1 MNKGRFYPRMAL
13 VNLARN
19 GQFYIPYLLTVMGT
33 AAAYYITLALAAT
46 PDLPQ
51 TSRYSYLTMFMSIGT
66 FVIAVFAVIFLTYTN
81 SFLMKRRKRELGL
94 YNVLGMGKRHIAIVL
109 GCETLYTAFAGIIGG
124 AALGMLLQKLAM
136 LLLCRM
142 MRMDIVYGFYVS
154 GSAIA
159 GTAIL
164 FGVILLFNLLLNLHR
179 IHVQNPMELLRESSA
194 GEREPKTRWP
204 LAVIGVA
211 ALGAGYAIAVTTRS
225 AMMALGMYFIA
236 VLLVIIGT
244 YCLFTS
250 VSIAVLKA
258 LRANKKF
265 YYQTDHFIGVSG
277 MLYRMKRN
285 AVGLAN
291 ICILSTMVLV
301 MVSGTLSLYLG
312 SEAAL
317 DEQFAGNL
325 RAEVRYDPAEE
336 TPFDSAA
343 LSAIVSKQLEQQ
355 GVSAAPVAAYRYL
368 SFNVNEEQG
377 ALEVKKYL
385 SGSSSMVCAMTPS
398 DYAAITGAE
407 TPSLAD
413 GQMLLFADGAGQR
426 RNLTFR
432 FAEAADVT
440 LTAAEPDSRYPA
452 PRMFQPSAVD
462 VFYLVVSNGTF
473 QELYVGQQTALGE
486 AGGELMQWNGFWNV
500 DESAVQPDELEQ
512 TLDFTGTGSWARLDL
527 DTRSSFAQ
535 EYYSLN
541 GGFFFLGVFLGAIF
555 LMAAV
560 LIIYYKQISEGY
572 EDRERYL
579 VMQKVGMEPRT
590 VRRSVNTQLLVV
602 FFAPLAVAAIHVAFD
617 FSLMTRLLTLFSL
630 HNGTLTLLCTAGTL
644 AVFGVIYAL
653 VYRVTARAYYKL
665 VKA

>member
-109 GCETLYTAFAGIIGG
+109 GFETLYTAFAGIIGG

-154 GSAIA
+154 DSAIA

-462 VFYLVVSNGTF
+462 VFYLVVSDGTF

-500 DESAVQPDELEQ
+500 DESAVQPDEMEQ

>member
-1 MNKGRFYPRMAL
+1 MNKSRFYPRMAL

-33 AAAYYITLALAAT
+33 AAAYYITLALAAA
-46 PDLPQ
+46 PDLP
-51 TSRYSYLTMFMSIGT
+51 TSTRYAYLTMFMGIGT
-66 FVIAVFAVIFLTYTN
+66 FVIAVFAFIFLTYTN

-109 GCETLYTAFAGIIGG
+109 GIETLYTAFAGIIGG
-124 AALGMLLQKLAM
+124 VALGMLLQKLAM

-159 GTAIL
+159 GTAML
-164 FGVILLFNLLLNLHR
+164 FGLILLFNLLLNLHR
-179 IHVQNPMELLRESSA
+179 IHVQNPMELMRESSA

-204 LAVIGVA
+204 LAIIGVA
-211 ALGAGYAIAVTTRS
+211 ALGGGYAIAVTTRS
-225 AMMALGMYFIA
+225 AMMALGMYFVA
-236 VLLVIIGT
+236 VFLVIIGT
-244 YCLFTS
+244 YCLFTA

-325 RAEVRYDPAEE
+325 RVEVRYDPAEE
-336 TPFDSAA
+336 TPFDSTALAA
-343 LSAIVSKQLEQQ
+343 TVYKQLEQQ
-355 GVSAAPVAAYRYL
+355 GISTAPVAAYRYL
-368 SFNVNEEQG
+368 SLNVDEERG
-377 ALEVKKYL
+377 ALEVKKHL
-385 SGSSSMVCAMTPS
+385 SGSSSMVCIMTPG
-398 DYAAITGAE
+398 DYVAITGAE
-407 TPSLAD
+407 TPNLTD
-413 GQMLLFADGAGQR
+413 GQMLLFSNGAGQR
-426 RNLTFR
+426 KNLTFR
-432 FAEAADVT
+432 FAAATDVT

-462 VFYLVVSNGTF
+462 VFYLVVCDETF
-473 QELYVGQQTALGE
+473 QELYTGQQAALGDE
-486 AGGELMQWNGFWNV
+486 GGELMQWNGYWNV

-527 DTRSSFAQ
+527 DTRSGFAQ

-541 GGFFFLGVFLGAIF
+541 GGFFFLGVFLGTIF

-590 VRRSVNTQLLVV
+590 VRRSVNAQLLVV

-630 HNGTLTLLCTAGTL
+630 HDGSLTLLCTVGTL
-644 AVFGVIYAL
+644 AAFGVIYAL